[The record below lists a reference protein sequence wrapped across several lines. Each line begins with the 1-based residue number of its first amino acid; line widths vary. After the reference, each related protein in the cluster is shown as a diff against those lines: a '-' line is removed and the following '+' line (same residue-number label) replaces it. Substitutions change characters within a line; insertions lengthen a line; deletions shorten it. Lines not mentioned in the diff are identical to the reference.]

1 MSPADIK
8 EQKPAANQPLPDD
21 DIKGWLVLMEL
32 SL

>member
-1 MSPADIK
+1 MSPAHIK

-21 DIKGWLVLMEL
+21 IASWLLFRSL

>member
-21 DIKGWLVLMEL
+21 IKGWLVFMEL

>member
-8 EQKPAANQPLPDD
+8 EQKPAANQPLPDN
-21 DIKGWLVLMEL
+21 IAGWLLFMAL

>member
-21 DIKGWLVLMEL
+21 IKGWQLFMEW

>member
-21 DIKGWLVLMEL
+21 IKGWLLFRSL